1 MNSHLRDA
9 HSPRPEVAKPQD
21 AIAVREHDA
30 VHDALAARLAALHAL
45 LHAARLRAVHLV
57 DAQLVEPVALGVH
70 RESCFLK
77 KRERELGK
85 KREGR
90 EET

>member
-1 MNSHLRDA
+1 MHDLVALRC
-9 HSPRPEVAKPQD
+9 R
-21 AIAVREHDA
+21 
-30 VHDALAARLAALHAL
+30 HDALAARLAALHPL

-57 DAQLVEPVALGVH
+57 DAQLVKPVALGVH

-77 KRERELGK
+77 KRERELGEK

-90 EET
+90 GEL